1 MNFTSIEKKNINKI
15 DKKDRVIEAN
25 IIRTSKNFNIKKIEP
40 KKVGMKNMMG
50 NNQPIK
56 NYKVQSN
63 TISLAE
69 KLSDISEKLD
79 KYEVLVNKF
88 AKDFP
93 E

>member
-25 IIRTSKNFNIKKIEP
+25 IIRTSNNFNIKKIEP

-56 NYKVQSN
+56 NYKAQSN